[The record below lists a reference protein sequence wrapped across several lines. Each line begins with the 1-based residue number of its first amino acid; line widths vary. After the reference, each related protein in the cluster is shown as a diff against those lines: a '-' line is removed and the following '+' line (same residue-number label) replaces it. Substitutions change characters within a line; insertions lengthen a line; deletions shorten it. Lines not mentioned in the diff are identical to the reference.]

1 MTATTFDDTT
11 TVQGAPRRMVEDA
24 WRTLN
29 RRYAIGAGVLLAAL
43 LLLWGLGMGPGA
55 SRSEAPG
62 TSPASGAMQGPAG
75 ASRDATGG
83 STAAVP
89 PSPAA
94 RASAGGATGATS
106 GSAAGSASGSTT
118 AAGGTSSAAGSN
130 GAGSSAAA
138 ARESNGNALASA
150 AGASSGAAN
159 GKAASASGSGNGAAA
174 SGNGTAAAGT
184 TAATPR
190 ALPGA
195 PVARLFFEP
204 DQAWPT
210 GEVGPSLAPVLARLK
225 ADPDT
230 KALVSG
236 FHDRRGS
243 AEQNAALAQRR
254 AQVVRRVL
262 IREGIAAERIVLA
275 RPQQTQGSGPD
286 REARRVEVT
295 VAR

>member
-43 LLLWGLGMGPGA
+43 LLLWGIGMGPDA
-55 SRSEAPG
+55 PRTEAPG
-62 TSPASGAMQGPAG
+62 TTSAPGAVTAPAG
-75 ASRDATGG
+75 TSREAVGAST
-83 STAAVP
+83 SAVP

-94 RASAGGATGATS
+94 GTAASPSAGAAA
-106 GSAAGSASGSTT
+106 GSAAGSTSGSTST
-118 AAGGTSSAAGSN
+118 AG
-130 GAGSSAAA
+130 
-138 ARESNGNALASA
+138 
-150 AGASSGAAN
+150 GASSAP
-159 GKAASASGSGNGAAA
+159 S
-174 SGNGTAAAGT
+174 AAAGT
-184 TAATPR
+184 NGGGTPSAAAQASNGSGAAAAASPK

-195 PVARLFFEP
+195 PVARLYFEP

-210 GEVGPSLAPVLARLK
+210 GEVGPRLAPVLARLK
-225 ADPDT
+225 AEPDT

-243 AEQNAALAQRR
+243 AEQNAALAVRR

-262 IREGIAAERIVLA
+262 IREGIAADRIVLA

>member
-24 WRTLN
+24 WRSLN

-43 LLLWGLGMGPGA
+43 LLLWAIGMGPGA
-55 SRSEAPG
+55 SRTGAPG
-62 TSPASGAMQGPAG
+62 SSAMPGAMDSPGSASSRNATG
-75 ASRDATGG
+75 AST
-83 STAAVP
+83 TVP
-89 PSPAA
+89 PTM
-94 RASAGGATGATS
+94 AGGATGTS
-106 GSAAGSASGSTT
+106 GAAANGDGKSGSGGSAVSNSSTGSTGATGLKDAASGGSGTSAAG
-118 AAGGTSSAAGSN
+118 N
-130 GAGSSAAA
+130 GAS
-138 ARESNGNALASA
+138 
-150 AGASSGAAN
+150 
-159 GKAASASGSGNGAAA
+159 A
-174 SGNGTAAAGT
+174 SGNGTA

-190 ALPGA
+190 TVPGA
-195 PVARLFFEP
+195 PVARLYFEP

-210 GEVGPSLAPVLARLK
+210 GEVGPRLAPVLARLK
-225 ADPDT
+225 AEPDT

-243 AEQNAALAQRR
+243 AEANAALALRR

-262 IREGIAAERIVLA
+262 IREGIAADRIALA
-275 RPQQTQGSGPD
+275 KPQQMQGSGPD